1 MKSNARRY
9 ECFAM
14 LRMKGSVSLSL
25 CVKESWMFCGK
36 RMSLLKPRSGLTPN
50 TLNFTFCKTGNLFS
64 GEWRRASRR
73 ERVKV
78 RESVSER
85 VYEQHYFALFECSL
99 NSYPRLRAR
108 CSRVKRFSNTRAHQE
123 ENRVSRISHVIYYST
138 PLLVIL
144 NAQQGECANNEQTK
158 KESTSEKSGERED
171 GFEGRERRT
180 FGVVFEDS

>member
-1 MKSNARRY
+1 MLSHAVYLNGVCGMKSNARRY

-108 CSRVKRFSNTRAHQE
+108 CSRVKRFSNTRA
-123 ENRVSRISHVIYYST
+123 R
-138 PLLVIL
+138 
-144 NAQQGECANNEQTK
+144 TK
-158 KESTSEKSGERED
+158 KKTESLGSHM
-171 GFEGRERRT
+171 
-180 FGVVFEDS
+180 